1 MAAVFCPPPSPSP
14 SPCCFCV
21 ISPQPIALCP
31 LCALFLHFTTKA
43 AKQWLKCWQ
52 DQGLENSTISNAP
65 RATKRA
71 NTATLRPI
79 SNQLGVSRQVSHQG
93 VFPRAN
99 PTALFALTHTH
110 SLTHSHTHS
119 HTHTHEQA
127 HPHTHSLTHT
137 HTLTHTLTH
146 SLTRTR
152 TRTHSLNGA
161 CCGSVTPW
169 WLETPTTAPKRP
181 RAGHT
186 SERSKEQQQQPR
198 STRSAGGR
206 GGSARV

>member
-110 SLTHSHTHS
+110 SLTHTQKRAMPPKKKPSKKGKK
-119 HTHTHEQA
+119 A
-127 HPHTHSLTHT
+127 K
-137 HTLTHTLTH
+137 
-146 SLTRTR
+146 
-152 TRTHSLNGA
+152 
-161 CCGSVTPW
+161 GSKK
-169 WLETPTTAPKRP
+169 TA
-181 RAGHT
+181 
-186 SERSKEQQQQPR
+186 
-198 STRSAGGR
+198 
-206 GGSARV
+206 